1 MSLMKILPKYG
12 GKNRMNNGKW
22 KQEEENYVRENAGK
36 KTLEEMAEYVGRSP
50 LAVKLFLHRKKIV
63 AGQTVKRN
71 LGQEMLRL
79 KFRHPEN
86 FSPTRE
92 FYREVNINQMRFWDI
107 YYGRKQITQQEYVAL
122 SKYFGFTL
130 QEAFEARQL
139 SMFNEE

>member
-1 MSLMKILPKYG
+1 
-12 GKNRMNNGKW
+12 MNNGKW
-22 KQEEENYVRENAGK
+22 KQEEEIYVRENVGK
-36 KTLEEMAEYVGRSP
+36 KTMEEMAEYVGRSP

-71 LGQEMLRL
+71 LVQEMLRL

-92 FYREVNINQMRFWDI
+92 FYREVNINQMRFGDI
-107 YYGRKQITQQEYVAL
+107 YYGRKQVTQQEYVAL
-122 SKYFGFTL
+122 SEYFGLTL

>member
-1 MSLMKILPKYG
+1 
-12 GKNRMNNGKW
+12 MNNGKW
-22 KQEEENYVRENAGK
+22 KQEEEIYVRENVGK
-36 KTLEEMAEYVGRSP
+36 KTMEEMAEYVGRSP

-71 LGQEMLRL
+71 LVQEMLRL

-107 YYGRKQITQQEYVAL
+107 YYGRKQVIQQEYVAL
-122 SKYFGFTL
+122 SEYFGLTL

>member
-1 MSLMKILPKYG
+1 MNLMKILPKYG

-22 KQEEENYVRENAGK
+22 KQEEEIYVRENVGK
-36 KTLEEMAEYVGRSP
+36 KTMEEMAEYVGRSP

-71 LGQEMLRL
+71 LVQEMLRL

-92 FYREVNINQMRFWDI
+92 FYREVNINQMRFGDI
-107 YYGRKQITQQEYVAL
+107 YYGRKQVTQQEYVAL
-122 SKYFGFTL
+122 SEYFGLTL

>member
-1 MSLMKILPKYG
+1 
-12 GKNRMNNGKW
+12 MNNGKW
-22 KQEEENYVRENAGK
+22 KQEEEIYVRENVGK
-36 KTLEEMAEYVGRSP
+36 KTMEEMAEYVGRSP

-71 LGQEMLRL
+71 LVQEMLRL

-107 YYGRKQITQQEYVAL
+107 YYGRKQGTQQEYVAL
-122 SKYFGFTL
+122 SEYFGLTL

>member
-1 MSLMKILPKYG
+1 
-12 GKNRMNNGKW
+12 MNNGKW
-22 KQEEENYVRENAGK
+22 KQEEEIYVRENVGK
-36 KTLEEMAEYVGRSP
+36 KTMEEMAEYVGRSP

-71 LGQEMLRL
+71 LVQEMLRL

-92 FYREVNINQMRFWDI
+92 FYREVNINQMRFREI
-107 YYGRKQITQQEYVAL
+107 YYGRKQVTQQEYVAL
-122 SKYFGFTL
+122 SEYFGLTL

>member
-22 KQEEENYVRENAGK
+22 KQEEEIYVRENVGK
-36 KTLEEMAEYVGRSP
+36 KTMEEMAEYVGRSP

-71 LGQEMLRL
+71 FVQEMLRL

-122 SKYFGFTL
+122 SKYFGLTL

>member
-22 KQEEENYVRENAGK
+22 KQEEEIYVRENVGK
-36 KTLEEMAEYVGRSP
+36 KTMEEMAEYVGRSP

-71 LGQEMLRL
+71 LVQEMLRL

-86 FSPTRE
+86 FSPTRA

-107 YYGRKQITQQEYVAL
+107 YYGRKQVTQQEYVAL
-122 SKYFGFTL
+122 SEYFGLTL

>member
-22 KQEEENYVRENAGK
+22 KQEEEIYVRENVGK
-36 KTLEEMAEYVGRSP
+36 KTMEEMAEYVGRSP

-71 LGQEMLRL
+71 LVQEMLRL

-107 YYGRKQITQQEYVAL
+107 YYGRKQVTQQE
-122 SKYFGFTL
+122 
-130 QEAFEARQL
+130 
-139 SMFNEE
+139 

>member
-1 MSLMKILPKYG
+1 
-12 GKNRMNNGKW
+12 MNNGKW
-22 KQEEENYVRENAGK
+22 KQEEEIYVRENVGK
-36 KTLEEMAEYVGRSP
+36 KTMEEMAEYVGRSP

-71 LGQEMLRL
+71 LVQEMLRL

-107 YYGRKQITQQEYVAL
+107 YYGRKQVTHQESVAL
-122 SKYFGFTL
+122 SEYFGLTL

>member
-1 MSLMKILPKYG
+1 M
-12 GKNRMNNGKW
+12 
-22 KQEEENYVRENAGK
+22 
-36 KTLEEMAEYVGRSP
+36 EEMAEYVGRSP

-71 LGQEMLRL
+71 LVQEMLRL

-122 SKYFGFTL
+122 SKYFGLTL